1 MIENGWKRNKVRG
14 VQRDTKGRGAKR
26 KWEGREIFFELLL
39 F

>member
-1 MIENGWKRNKVRG
+1 MIKNGWKRNKVRG
-14 VQRDTKGRGAKR
+14 VQRDTKGGGARR